1 MASKKKSKTAYGII
15 HHFPGGTKKQYLAS
29 ITAVHPTVDTLP
41 KGQIFHAAGP
51 VPGGWTIVAIHDS
64 KKSWVKFRDSI
75 LVPRMKQ
82 GIKGGFKKPPHETAV
97 EIKTLLA

>member
-1 MASKKKSKTAYGII
+1 MKSKKAYGII
-15 HHFPGGTKKQYLAS
+15 HFFTGGTKKQYAAS
-29 ITAVHPTVDTLP
+29 IAAVHPGKTKLP

-51 VPGGWTIVAIHDS
+51 SKGGWTIVAIHDS